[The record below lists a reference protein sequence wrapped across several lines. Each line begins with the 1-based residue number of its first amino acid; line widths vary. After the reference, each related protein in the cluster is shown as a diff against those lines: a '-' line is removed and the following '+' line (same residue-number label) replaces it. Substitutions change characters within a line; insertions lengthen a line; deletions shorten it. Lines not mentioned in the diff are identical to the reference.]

1 MLNKSIL
8 FVKSSVTLPQ
18 GDGVPYQRITTLVRL
33 LKIQKCKLPKF
44 KKTGVTLA
52 GGDGAP
58 YQQIPH
64 WIRLGFCQITT
75 IRQFWHS
82 CKSITSKALGSI
94 SSKIYKRDLIHLNM
108 MMFSDV
114 AEYLHL
120 NMM

>member
-1 MLNKSIL
+1 M
-8 FVKSSVTLPQ
+8 Q
-18 GDGVPYQRITTLVRL
+18 ITKV
-33 LKIQKCKLPKF
+33 QKP
-44 KKTGVTLA
+44 GVTLA

-75 IRQFWHS
+75 IRQFWHF

-120 NMM
+120 NKMMLDVAQGLRNSVESIPQFKHQE

>member
-18 GDGVPYQRITTLVRL
+18 GDGVPYYNFGPSFENTKMQITKV
-33 LKIQKCKLPKF
+33 QKP
-44 KKTGVTLA
+44 GVTLA

-75 IRQFWHS
+75 IRQFWHF